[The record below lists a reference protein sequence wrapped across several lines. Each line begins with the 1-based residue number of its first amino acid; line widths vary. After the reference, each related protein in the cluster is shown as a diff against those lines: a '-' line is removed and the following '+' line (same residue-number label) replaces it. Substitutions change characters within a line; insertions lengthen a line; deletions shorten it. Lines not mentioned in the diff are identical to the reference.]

1 MRKVKKSR
9 PDSMRA
15 EYKRSDFKKLER
27 GKFYKQVTARSNV
40 VILEPQVA
48 EAFPNSDIVNETLST
63 LLRLAK
69 RSSLVKY
76 RSARPRGK
84 VARTG

>member
-1 MRKVKKSR
+1 MKKGKKSK
-9 PDSMRA
+9 PADMRA

-40 VILEPQVA
+40 VILKPEVA
-48 EAFPNSDIVNETLST
+48 EAFPNSEIVNKTLST
-63 LLRLAK
+63 LLKLAK
-69 RSSLVKY
+69 RSSRLK
-76 RSARPRGK
+76 STPALPRGK